1 MKNLFPL
8 SPILIVDDEPSVLKS
23 FEIALR
29 TSGMNNIIAL
39 SDSRQVAPTL
49 KTTTVEV
56 LILDLTMPFISGEE
70 ILKGVSQEY
79 PHVPVIVVTGLNDVN
94 TAVEC
99 MKSGAVD
106 YLVKPI
112 EKSRLISSVRRTI
125 EIREWKRQ
133 YGLLKEK
140 LMSETV
146 ETPEAFSGILT
157 KNKKMVALFH
167 YLEAV
172 SRSREPILVTG
183 ETGVGKELFAESI
196 HKLTDP
202 EGPFVTVNGA
212 GLDDTMFTDT
222 LFGHKRGAYTDAVAP
237 RKGLVETAT
246 GGTLFIDE
254 IGDLSHASQV
264 KLLRLI
270 QEKEYYPLGS
280 DVPKYADTRIV
291 VATNRDLARLMEE
304 GTFRKDLFFRL
315 SVHTV
320 QVPPLRDRLEDLD
333 ILVDF
338 FLEEAAKTMGKV
350 KPTVPK
356 ELFSLL
362 STYSFPGNVRE
373 LRSMVYDAVG
383 QHQSKILSLDSFKKA
398 VGFDLNRS
406 VDLQG
411 KEDAQDLLQG
421 LTSLPTI
428 REMEETLVREALRR
442 SQENQSVAARLL
454 GISRQALN
462 SRLNRRRDEGEPQEG
477 K

>member
-1 MKNLFPL
+1 M
-8 SPILIVDDEPSVLKS
+8 
-23 FEIALR
+23 
-29 TSGMNNIIAL
+29 
-39 SDSRQVAPTL
+39 
-49 KTTTVEV
+49 
-56 LILDLTMPFISGEE
+56 
-70 ILKGVSQEY
+70 
-79 PHVPVIVVTGLNDVN
+79 
-94 TAVEC
+94 
-99 MKSGAVD
+99 
-106 YLVKPI
+106 
-112 EKSRLISSVRRTI
+112 
-125 EIREWKRQ
+125 
-133 YGLLKEK
+133 
-140 LMSETV
+140 
-146 ETPEAFSGILT
+146 
-157 KNKKMVALFH
+157 
-167 YLEAV
+167 
-172 SRSREPILVTG
+172 
-183 ETGVGKELFAESI
+183 
-196 HKLTDP
+196 
-202 EGPFVTVNGA
+202 
-212 GLDDTMFTDT
+212 
-222 LFGHKRGAYTDAVAP
+222 
-237 RKGLVETAT
+237 ETAT

-338 FLEEAAKTMGKV
+338 FLEEAAKTMGKA

-362 STYSFPGNVRE
+362 SAYSFPGNVRE

-406 VDLQG
+406 VDLQV

-421 LTSLPTI
+421 LANLPTI

-462 SRLNRRRDEGEPQEG
+462 SRLNRRREEGEPQEG